1 MDCLHALALNDE
13 EILGLALEEESVVL
27 PEAKRAHL
35 KQCEICQQHVD
46 RYKKV
51 NRSLILHLYRKECP
65 DGTKLSLYCADLL
78 PDDERVHIAAHILDC
93 PLCAADVVSTRR
105 FMRDVPAIPE
115 YEPAP
120 VTGAAVRRFI
130 DEIGASLAN
139 TLASPR
145 EAARRIYATLVRQQ
159 ARLVLRNGNTLPE
172 KAWPRQYRAES
183 LDISLHLSRAS
194 TGAYMLLGILT
205 SADRDAS
212 IDTFEGVKAE
222 LYPAQH
228 DGTDADGKP
237 PKSLASPT
245 SQTSLTPLSHTTVD
259 DLGNIVFS
267 GIPTGEYV
275 LIIHL
280 PDQKEVV
287 IDHITIEHG

>member
-1 MDCLHALALNDE
+1 
-13 EILGLALEEESVVL
+13 
-27 PEAKRAHL
+27 
-35 KQCEICQQHVD
+35 
-46 RYKKV
+46 
-51 NRSLILHLYRKECP
+51 
-65 DGTKLSLYCADLL
+65 
-78 PDDERVHIAAHILDC
+78 
-93 PLCAADVVSTRR
+93 
-105 FMRDVPAIPE
+105 VPAIPE

-139 TLASPR
+139 ALASPR
-145 EAARRIYATLVRQQ
+145 GAVRRIYATLVRQQ

-172 KAWPRQYRAES
+172 TAWPRQYRAES

-194 TGAYMLLGILT
+194 NGAYMLLGILT
-205 SADRDAS
+205 STDRDAS
-212 IDTFEGVKAE
+212 IDAFEGVKAE
-222 LYPAQH
+222 LYPAQNGGA
-228 DGTDADGKP
+228 GTDGK
-237 PKSLASPT
+237 SPV
-245 SQTSLTPLSHTTVD
+245 SPSSLSHTTVD

-267 GIPTGEYV
+267 GVPTGEYV